1 MNFMTELDL
10 VLIIFCLGWKDTRN
24 SENTVLYGDNTPLNP
39 DDVIRTNQVLEEN
52 SVSFKW
58 HKSDVILVDNRF
70 VLHSRKTFVP
80 PRRILAA
87 LFE

>member
-1 MNFMTELDL
+1 MIELDL
-10 VLIIFCLGWKDTRN
+10 ILTIVCLGWKDTRN

-58 HKSDVILVDNRF
+58 HKGDVILVDNRF

-87 LFE
+87 LFQ